1 VKFVIIIF
9 ILSNVNGLS
18 GQQFDVD
25 SINFYND
32 SLFVQMVNR
41 KANEQIDFVEYSQ
54 VNGNLKKVDYYDS
67 KQRVIKDQIWN
78 KELIREINYSYF
90 EKGQIIKRYDV
101 TNQMELPPVVNVYI
115 RYPAMARENQIEG
128 IVEVLLTYNEDCIPI
143 SYQILNK
150 LGHGIDEEVEKKIEL
165 MIQLSE
171 KHKVP
176 FKECEKANENFKVKF
191 KLE

>member
-1 VKFVIIIF
+1 MKFVIIIF

>member
-1 VKFVIIIF
+1 VKFIIVIF
-9 ILSNVNGLS
+9 ILGIVNGLF
-18 GQQFDVD
+18 GQQFDAD

-32 SLFVQMVNR
+32 SLFVQKVNR

-54 VNGNLKKVDYYDS
+54 VGGDLKKVDYYDS
-67 KQRVIKDQIWN
+67 KQRIKKDQIWN
-78 KELIREINYSYF
+78 KELIKETDYSYF

-101 TNQMELPPVVNVYI
+101 INQVELSPEVNVYI

-128 IVEVLLTYNEDCIPI
+128 IVEVSLTYNENCIPT

-150 LGHGIDEEVEKKIEL
+150 LGHGIDEEVEKKMKL

-176 FKECEKANENFKVKF
+176 FKECEKANENFKVKLT
-191 KLE
+191 LE

>member
-1 VKFVIIIF
+1 MKFLIVIF
-9 ILSNVNGLS
+9 ILGIVNGLF

-32 SLFVQMVNR
+32 SLFVQKVNR

-54 VNGNLKKVDYYDS
+54 IGGDLKKIDYYDS
-67 KQRVIKDQIWN
+67 KQRIKKDQIWN
-78 KELIREINYSYF
+78 KELIRETDYSYF

-101 TNQMELPPVVNVYI
+101 INQVELSPEVNVYI

-128 IVEVLLTYNEDCIPI
+128 IVEVSLTYNENCIPT

-150 LGHGIDEEVEKKIEL
+150 LGHGIDEEVEKKMKL

-171 KHKVP
+171 KYKVP
-176 FKECEKANENFKVKF
+176 FKVCEKGNENFKVKF
-191 KLE
+191 TLE